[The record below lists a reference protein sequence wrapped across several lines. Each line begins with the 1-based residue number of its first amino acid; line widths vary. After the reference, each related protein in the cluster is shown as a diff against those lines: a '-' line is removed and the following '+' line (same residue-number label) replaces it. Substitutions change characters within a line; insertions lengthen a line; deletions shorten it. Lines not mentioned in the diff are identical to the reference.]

1 MRIAIAITITITAI
15 AALAQQA
22 HAWAAY
28 CWDGNTDVCCHLEQI
43 GWSSSA
49 WSAAAGV
56 NLLLSLDQQMADP
69 SVFPTECS
77 DRKQALYDRIVP
89 LMCRTDCWGGA
100 IGWRGSQSTMPTQ
113 EELLN
118 TQCALK
124 HFVDGECR
132 PALSSSSS
140 TASASVSSTASA
152 PVSSTASAPV
162 SSTASAPVSSTAS
175 TTESSSTA
183 SYNDDS
189 AASSA
194 GDEEDSSGAAAAPH
208 AAGHWAFALA
218 CALVLWH

>member
-1 MRIAIAITITITAI
+1 MRIAIALTITITITLV

-22 HAWAAY
+22 HAWADY

-49 WSAAAGV
+49 WNAAAGV
-56 NLLLSLDQQMADP
+56 NLLLSLDQQMTDP

-77 DRKQALYDRIVP
+77 DKKQTLYDRIVP

-124 HFVDGECR
+124 HFVDGACR
-132 PALSSSSS
+132 PAQSSSSSTASAIVSS

-152 PVSSTASAPV
+152 SVSSTASA
-162 SSTASAPVSSTAS
+162 
-175 TTESSSTA
+175 TESSSTA

-194 GDEEDSSGAAAAPH
+194 GVEPAGDEEDSSGAAAPH